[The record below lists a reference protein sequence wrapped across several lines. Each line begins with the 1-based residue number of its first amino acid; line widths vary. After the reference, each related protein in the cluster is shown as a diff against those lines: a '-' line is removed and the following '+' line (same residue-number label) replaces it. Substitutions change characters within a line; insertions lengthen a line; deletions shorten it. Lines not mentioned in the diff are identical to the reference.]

1 MPDKDISKEDDMIW
15 GKAIYPEF
23 RVVLKMPE
31 YKKLSLKGTLK
42 YKWLRFKQK
51 ISRLIKGWLIKFDI
65 NC

>member
-31 YKKLSLKGTLK
+31 YKKLSLNGTLK